1 MSVVTL
7 SVTADEAE
15 IRLDRWFR
23 RHYPHL
29 TQGALQKLCRTGQV
43 KVDGRK
49 ADTSTRLLPGQSV
62 RVPPI
67 PNAARP
73 APIAQAVDP
82 RDARELE
89 RMVIHRDEQVIVLNK
104 PAGLAVQGGPGIVR
118 HVDGM
123 LDALRDGSEHR
134 PRLVHRIDRDTSGLL
149 LLARTPGVAGH
160 LAASFRGRDVRK
172 TYWAVVVGR
181 PSPAEGV
188 IDLPLA
194 RLGAGP
200 GSLTVA
206 AERDE
211 EDAALALTEY
221 AVKDAAARKLSWL
234 ELSPLTGRTHQL
246 RVHCEALGTPILGD
260 PKYGGEAAH
269 LDGFPD
275 QLHLHARALD
285 LPHPAGGRLL
295 VAAELPPHMK
305 DTFRTL
311 GFEAGGTRPAKRS

>member
-1 MSVVTL
+1 MSVVSL
-7 SVTADEAE
+7 PVTEDEAE

-49 ADTSTRLLPGQSV
+49 AETSTRLQPGQMV

-67 PNAARP
+67 PGAARP
-73 APIAQAVDP
+73 APIARTVDERDVKEMARLVVY
-82 RDARELE
+82 RDADL
-89 RMVIHRDEQVIVLNK
+89 IVLNK

-118 HVDGM
+118 HVDGL
-123 LDALRDGSEHR
+123 LDALRDESEHR

-149 LLARTPGVAGH
+149 LLARTPGVAAK
-160 LAASFRGRDVRK
+160 LAASFRTREVRK
-172 TYWAVVVGR
+172 LYWAVVIGR

-200 GSLTVA
+200 GALTIA
-206 AERDE
+206 AGRD
-211 EDAALALTEY
+211 DADSAHALTEY
-221 AVKDAAARKLSWL
+221 AVRDAAARKLSWL
-234 ELSPLTGRTHQL
+234 ELAPLTGRTHQL

-269 LDGFPD
+269 PDGFTD
-275 QLHLHARALD
+275 QLHLHARALEI
-285 LPHPAGGRLL
+285 PHPAGGRLRL
-295 VAAELPPHMK
+295 EAELPGHMK
-305 DTFRTL
+305 ETFRLL
-311 GFEAGGTRPAKRS
+311 GFEAGQTHAARRS